1 MMQPLFI
8 YDDLAELVLIMLF
21 MFDTDYELVRL
32 LSVYGTYLL
41 YMSLLIDWL
50 DNSELRPFWLLFLC
64 LYRGIL
70 ETTELLL

>member
-41 YMSLLIDWL
+41 YMSLLID
-50 DNSELRPFWLLFLC
+50 
-64 LYRGIL
+64 
-70 ETTELLL
+70 